1 MTLPRGC
8 QFAPD
13 LRRRPGM
20 KPQSM
25 PEKGPTRAWGRGLLN
40 TAQKA
45 WDKRSSKS
53 DRVEFTWKGEPYV
66 VSRVEDEFRLSV
78 ETPDGQA
85 VGSRYDD

>member
-1 MTLPRGC
+1 
-8 QFAPD
+8 
-13 LRRRPGM
+13 
-20 KPQSM
+20 M

-53 DRVEFTWKGEPYV
+53 DRAEFTWKGEPYV
-66 VSRVEDEFRLSV
+66 AFRVEEFRLSV

-85 VGSRYDD
+85 VGSRYD